1 MDSDTV
7 LLIIVGGF
15 VLLVSFMCGIALL
28 IWWNNSQRVSNNNRE
43 AANKRHSTQKNAEAE
58 AIQAITDVFP
68 LIQSG
73 QLAKMTPE
81 QTQALFNGAQERY
94 PNLMA
99 KLAQKTL
106 GNLF

>member
-1 MDSDTV
+1 MDSSTV
-7 LLIIVGGF
+7 LLIIAGAF
-15 VLLVSFMCGIALL
+15 VLLVAALGGVALL
-28 IWWNNSQRVSNNNRE
+28 IWWNNAQRTSGNNRE
-43 AANKRHSTQKNAEAE
+43 AANKRHATQKNAEAE

-73 QLAKMTPE
+73 QLSKMTPE
-81 QTQALFNGAQERY
+81 QTQALLTGAQERY

-106 GNLF
+106 GGLL